1 MMSDDELVTCARC
14 GQVIDDH
21 NDDVV
26 LEIYAADERDFN
38 PNDLGP
44 LVASYCATCTR
55 QIEKEHERHDREV
68 EAFRDDLDR
77 MRGS

>member
-38 PNDLGP
+38 PNDPGP

>member
-14 GQVIDDH
+14 GEVIDCDS
-21 NDDVV
+21 DDVV

-38 PNDLGP
+38 PNDPGP

-55 QIEKEHERHDREV
+55 QIEKEHEHHDQEV
-68 EAFRDDLDR
+68 EAFRDELDR
-77 MRGS
+77 FGSS